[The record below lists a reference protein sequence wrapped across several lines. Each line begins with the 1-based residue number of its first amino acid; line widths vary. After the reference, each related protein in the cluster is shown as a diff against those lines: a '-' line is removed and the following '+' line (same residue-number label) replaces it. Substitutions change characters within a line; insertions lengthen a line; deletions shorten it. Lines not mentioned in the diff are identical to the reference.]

1 MSRFSNITSEIVT
14 EENQDVFVKFL
25 KQERDASRQ
34 RDRNADWFDYLLDK
48 DFWQIYPMWTMSRI
62 DDQVWTIA
70 AVQKHNFTTG
80 VYRVMSRRYVKE
92 YLRKPTEQMPTDMYN
107 WPAKSAY
114 LFPPML
120 DMMNSV
126 EGSTM
131 IMTMEHVKRV
141 RNLKVISHYFNKN
154 YNTNFKVQPH
164 MYQTF
169 NDRDNWKSWQVLTSN
184 KEVDLPH
191 ITKDEWIKRFPE
203 AGLSLRA
210 SADPSFQGIHPFL
223 LLHQIQQHRPTRLAL
238 WVETQQRVLRYA
250 QRSTKPSLQYYG
262 QGLYIDLRAAR
273 IHRL

>member
-70 AVQKHNFTTG
+70 AVQKHNFPTG
-80 VYRVMSRRYVKE
+80 VYRVMSRLYVKE
-92 YLRKPTEQMPTDMYN
+92 DLRKPTDQMPTYMYN

-210 SADPSFQGIHPFL
+210 SADPSF
-223 LLHQIQQHRPTRLAL
+223 
-238 WVETQQRVLRYA
+238 
-250 QRSTKPSLQYYG
+250 
-262 QGLYIDLRAAR
+262 
-273 IHRL
+273 

>member
-1 MSRFSNITSEIVT
+1 
-14 EENQDVFVKFL
+14 
-25 KQERDASRQ
+25 
-34 RDRNADWFDYLLDK
+34 
-48 DFWQIYPMWTMSRI
+48 
-62 DDQVWTIA
+62 
-70 AVQKHNFTTG
+70 
-80 VYRVMSRRYVKE
+80 
-92 YLRKPTEQMPTDMYN
+92 MPTYMYN

-120 DMMNSV
+120 DMMNSI

-154 YNTNFKVQPH
+154 YNTSFKVQPH

-191 ITKDEWIKRFPE
+191 ITSEEWIKRFPE

-210 SADPSFQGIHPFL
+210 SADPSF
-223 LLHQIQQHRPTRLAL
+223 
-238 WVETQQRVLRYA
+238 
-250 QRSTKPSLQYYG
+250 
-262 QGLYIDLRAAR
+262 
-273 IHRL
+273 